1 MNEMKESAVI
11 KSAFENRLG
20 VGLVKHTMQT
30 NPAVDRVKLLDGPW
44 VHGISPVGKKR
55 SMD

>member
-30 NPAVDRVKLLDGPW
+30 NPAVDRVKLLDGP
-44 VHGISPVGKKR
+44 
-55 SMD
+55 